1 MNTAFNPHRQNYVKY
16 DDNRYLLYL
25 NEQVAEQTDEN
36 GDKVNGYTYTGE
48 QPDGSTMIAAE
59 GVTGENRR
67 DKFVAGLIG
76 LYYDIDAQI
85 AVLANGS
92 DTPEH
97 AAELARFMEL
107 RARCKSDVDGLLERN
122 I

>member
-1 MNTAFNPHRQNYVKY
+1 MNTAFNPHRQNHVQY
-16 DDNRYLLYL
+16 DDNHYLLYL
-25 NEQVAEQTDEN
+25 NEQIAEQTDEN
-36 GDKVNGYTYTGE
+36 GDKVKGYTYTGE

-59 GVTGENRR
+59 GVTRENLR

-76 LYYDIDAQI
+76 LHYDIDAQI